1 MTLGL
6 WSCSCGGH
14 KAYGTQARGVMS
26 GCEHDWDER
35 DGRCRRCGEV
45 YWTWLYWE
53 VKRLRVRLAE
63 ALGELERMK
72 GHTHEKQR

>member
-1 MTLGL
+1 
-6 WSCSCGGH
+6 
-14 KAYGTQARGVMS
+14 MS